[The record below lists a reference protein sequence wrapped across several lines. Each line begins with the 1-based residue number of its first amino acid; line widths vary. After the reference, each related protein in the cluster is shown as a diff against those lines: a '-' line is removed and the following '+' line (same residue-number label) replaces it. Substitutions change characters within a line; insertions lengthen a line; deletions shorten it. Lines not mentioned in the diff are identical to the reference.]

1 MEQDTIIAAIH
12 NLELKLT
19 ERITKQTAV
28 MGITNERL
36 DSLRIS
42 VDRHRGI
49 LYGHDDGLGLVAEMS
64 ALTKKESERKWTMR
78 AMTISFFALLGNFI
92 WDLFHA

>member
-1 MEQDTIIAAIH
+1 MEQVIEAIH
-12 NLELKLT
+12 ALELKLT
-19 ERITKQTAV
+19 ERISEQTAV

-49 LYGHDDGLGLVAEMS
+49 LYGHDVDSLGLVAEVS

-78 AMTISFFALLGNFI
+78 AMTVSFFALLGNFI